1 MGAILISWQIITL
14 LFVAGLFRDASSI
27 VKSDTSTTS
36 SNHIRVSDGSDSST
50 NSTKADGVIV
60 ATTTATEPPTK
71 PVEVKNPQLNRED
84 TVSADYAEIEE
95 EEEEE
100 DKSKQ
105 KQIGGTLQSTADS
118 TLSTVSSFNSSTM
131 RDSTMRDSTLRDS
144 SLRFSTM
151 TDSTMGDG
159 TLLYVGGQNSY
170 LDNLEPGAHNTP
182 RFPIASV
189 ATGSQY
195 DHLALNKDY
204 EKDPSYIP
212 DHDYEQDP
220 DYQKQKRD
228 FNPPLPP
235 AHLYQALQQQAA
247 ARNDI
252 HYRAPER
259 NLRPISEK
267 LPHSLEQQPDYADAI
282 PHYNSLSSRQ
292 AHNYDYAKLRASTLD
307 PLPHYTHLDIKTK
320 ENVRGSGLSYVTTDL

>member
-1 MGAILISWQIITL
+1 M
-14 LFVAGLFRDASSI
+14 FRDASSI

-50 NSTKADGVIV
+50 NSAKAEGVIV
-60 ATTTATEPPTK
+60 ATTVATEPPTK
-71 PVEVKNPQLNRED
+71 LAEVKHPQLNRED

-95 EEEEE
+95 EE

-105 KQIGGTLQSTADS
+105 KQKGGTLQSTADS

-131 RDSTMRDSTLRDS
+131 RDSTMNGSTLRDS
-144 SLRFSTM
+144 SVRDSIM
-151 TDSTMGDG
+151 TDTTMGDG
-159 TLLYVGGQNSY
+159 TLSYVGGQNSY

-182 RFPIASV
+182 RFPIAS
-189 ATGSQY
+189 AAAGSQY
-195 DHLALNKDY
+195 DHLQLNKDY

-220 DYQKQKRD
+220 DYQKQKRNFD
-228 FNPPLPP
+228 PPLPP
-235 AHLYQALQQQAA
+235 AHFYQQ
-247 ARNDI
+247 ARNDV

-267 LPHSLEQQPDYADAI
+267 LPHLIEQQPDYADAI
-282 PHYNSLSSRQ
+282 PHSNSLSSRQ

>member
-95 EEEEE
+95 EEEE

-182 RFPIASV
+182 RFPIA
-189 ATGSQY
+189 
-195 DHLALNKDY
+195 
-204 EKDPSYIP
+204 
-212 DHDYEQDP
+212 
-220 DYQKQKRD
+220 
-228 FNPPLPP
+228 
-235 AHLYQALQQQAA
+235 
-247 ARNDI
+247 
-252 HYRAPER
+252 
-259 NLRPISEK
+259 
-267 LPHSLEQQPDYADAI
+267 
-282 PHYNSLSSRQ
+282 
-292 AHNYDYAKLRASTLD
+292 
-307 PLPHYTHLDIKTK
+307 
-320 ENVRGSGLSYVTTDL
+320 

>member
-1 MGAILISWQIITL
+1 M
-14 LFVAGLFRDASSI
+14 
-27 VKSDTSTTS
+27 KSDTSTTS

-50 NSTKADGVIV
+50 NSTKADAVIV
-60 ATTTATEPPTK
+60 AMTTVTEPPTK
-71 PVEVKNPQLNRED
+71 PAEMKNPQLNRED

-95 EEEEE
+95 EEEE

-105 KQIGGTLQSTADS
+105 KHRGGTLQSNVDS

-131 RDSTMRDSTLRDS
+131 RDSTMNGSTLRDSTLRDS
-144 SLRFSTM
+144 IM

-182 RFPIASV
+182 RFPLSSA
-189 ATGSQY
+189 AAGSHY

-220 DYQKQKRD
+220 DYQKQKRNFD
-228 FNPPLPP
+228 PPLPP
-235 AHLYQALQQQAA
+235 AHLYQALQQQA
-247 ARNDI
+247 RNDV

-267 LPHSLEQQPDYADAI
+267 LPHLIDQQPDYADAI
-282 PHYNSLSSRQ
+282 PHSNSLSSRQ